1 MTEYSTD
8 LGDYLGRGVFW
19 ILNQHSQYA
28 RERIANNSGPP
39 LTGWCL
45 ALNRHDDLV
54 FLHTEGYHLGYI
66 QRNSAPGGVHFDSRG
81 FAVKSRESSAQF
93 MVLGPGENFTAECSR
108 DDMVEWARRWNGYE
122 VTGDEK
128 EYYMALIQAA
138 EEGNGEEV

>member
-1 MTEYSTD
+1 MFASITVQPASAVASHLTYWRSIGES
-8 LGDYLGRGVFW
+8 
-19 ILNQHSQYA
+19 
-28 RERIANNSGPP
+28 SGS
-39 LTGWCL
+39 CL

-66 QRNSAPGGVHFDSRG
+66 QRNSAPGGVHFDSRQ
-81 FAVKSRESSAQF
+81 SSAQL
-93 MVLGPGENFTAECSR
+93 MVLGPGEHFTAECSR

-138 EEGNGEEV
+138 EEGNGEEI